1 MLQDYLETGLE
12 WLKAVIREPHQTQ
25 TRWGRTIRFG
35 YDLIIVG
42 AKQLREDRAPQMAA
56 ALAFRTLFGLIPVVV
71 VATVLVRALS
81 GPMEF
86 KKTLEGWIDSL
97 VTRLNLGEVSVF
109 AVTEGGDPQ
118 TLAEWLKQVISPVAD
133 INLAAIG
140 WIGVA
145 VLIYAAI
152 GLMVTIENSFNTVYR
167 APEGRS
173 WARRFQVYWFVLT
186 VAPVAIGLT
195 FWLDARIEQ
204 WIEYIGRFTW
214 LLTALRVAWG
224 VALSWLV
231 MFLIYWQVPNTNVA
245 IRPALIGAGVAAI
258 IIEIGKR
265 SLDAYVGNML
275 SLQQLYG
282 SLGLIPLF
290 MFWVYLMWLTALL
303 GLEVASTLQHLHG
316 RKLEEL
322 EPKRPVTGV
331 VDPVMIVRVM
341 QIVAERFSQSLAT
354 TSRQLSEQA
363 CIAEPTV
370 CLMLDKLVQENV
382 LHRLDR
388 EDNAVTLARPPQQ
401 ITADQ
406 LMEIG
411 YALAD
416 DGQEGAASMVVR
428 SLREAQKKLASTL
441 TLSTLADSAPPPQQ
455 PCA

>member
-1 MLQDYLETGLE
+1 MLQDYIEPVLD
-12 WLKAVIREPHQTQ
+12 WLKTVIREPRETQ
-25 TRWGRTIRFG
+25 TRWGRAIRFG
-35 YDLIIVG
+35 YDLIIHG

-81 GPMEF
+81 GPQEF
-86 KKTLEGWIDSL
+86 KRTLEGWIDSL
-97 VTRLNLGEVSVF
+97 VTRLNLADVSVF
-109 AVTEGGDPQ
+109 ATTQGEQAQ
-118 TLAEWLKQVISPVAD
+118 TLAGWLKQVISPVAD
-133 INLAAIG
+133 VNIAAIG

-173 WARRFQVYWFVLT
+173 WARRVQVYWFVLT
-186 VAPVAIGLT
+186 IAPVAIGLT
-195 FWLDARIEQ
+195 FWLDSRIEH
-204 WIEYIGRFTW
+204 WIEYVGRFTW
-214 LLTALRVAWG
+214 LLTALRVLWG

-231 MFLIYWQVPNTNVA
+231 MFLFYWQVPNTSVA

-290 MFWVYLMWLTALL
+290 MFWLYLMWLTVLL
-303 GLEVASTLQHLHG
+303 GLEVASTLQHLQG

-322 EPKRPVTGV
+322 EPKRPLTGV

-341 QIVAERFSQSLAT
+341 QIVAERFNQSLAT
-354 TSRQLSEQA
+354 TARQISEQA
-363 CIAEPTV
+363 CVAEPTV
-370 CLMLDKLVQENV
+370 CLMLDKLVQENA

-388 EDNAVTLARPPQQ
+388 EDGAVTLARPPEQ
-401 ITADQ
+401 ITAAQ

-416 DGQEGAASMVVR
+416 DGQESGASLVVR
-428 SLREAQKKLASTL
+428 SLRDAQKKLASTL
-441 TLSTLADSAPPPQQ
+441 TLSTLADDSMSQP